1 MTSTNYETIDL
12 AKLKQYETFDTT
24 ADMDAKIYE
33 YIEVLR
39 NDEQPESV
47 IEVLRF
53 LGRSSLRIT
62 GVSFAKHQTIADSIG
77 ISRRTVIRAM
87 NKLADYGMI
96 ERIPTVKKWIGRSR
110 KKSVNIIVIQAAIPS
125 MSHKDDT
132 TEEAEEVTQ
141 DKLDNA
147 EKETEPSLHNHT
159 SNNYLLETA
168 KAVKNAIPTPIYNVL
183 SPFFNAK
190 DLQRLTGVIFRAKTA
205 RVRVESHAD
214 AFTDVLTDIMRRY
227 KGGSISSLD
236 GYIYKAIRK
245 LSRRLYLTE

>member
-1 MTSTNYETIDL
+1 
-12 AKLKQYETFDTT
+12 
-24 ADMDAKIYE
+24 
-33 YIEVLR
+33 
-39 NDEQPESV
+39 
-47 IEVLRF
+47 
-53 LGRSSLRIT
+53 
-62 GVSFAKHQTIADSIG
+62 
-77 ISRRTVIRAM
+77 
-87 NKLADYGMI
+87 
-96 ERIPTVKKWIGRSR
+96 
-110 KKSVNIIVIQAAIPS
+110 IVIQAAIPS

-214 AFTDVLTDIMRRY
+214 AFTDVLTDIMRR
-227 KGGSISSLD
+227 
-236 GYIYKAIRK
+236 
-245 LSRRLYLTE
+245 